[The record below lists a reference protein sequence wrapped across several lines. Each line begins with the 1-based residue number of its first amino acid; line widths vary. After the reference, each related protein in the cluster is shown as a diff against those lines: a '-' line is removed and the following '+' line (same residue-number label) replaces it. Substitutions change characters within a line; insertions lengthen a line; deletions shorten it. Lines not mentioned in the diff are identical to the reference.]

1 MFKDCRWARMSSG
14 RYCLI
19 RDLGPVKGGK
29 GLKHHEVVVEFTLR
43 GLCRFVAGWLG
54 GRLAGLKERAPS
66 LSWRRDY
73 SQDATDVS

>member
-1 MFKDCRWARMSSG
+1 MSSG

-29 GLKHHEVVVEFTLR
+29 GLKHHEVVAEFTLR
-43 GLCRFVAGWLG
+43 GLVRFAAGWLG
-54 GRLAGLKERAPS
+54 GRLAGWKEQSGSR
-66 LSWRRDY
+66 SWRRNY